1 MCRDEQMMLSGSQ
14 QRLLGRGEESSGRR
28 CETHKV
34 WEHRRRNET
43 AGEAGDS

>member
-1 MCRDEQMMLSGSQ
+1 MGRNRGCFLVASKGFLEEVKKA
-14 QRLLGRGEESSGRR
+14 LGGGVK
-28 CETHKV
+28 THKV